1 MRRLDFFY
9 SPNRLNVAITRAI
22 NKCIVI
28 ANYKI
33 FDIKEEELKNHS
45 EYQSVK
51 SDLEIFREYYDLAN
65 KIEINEDTEDDW

>member
-1 MRRLDFFY
+1 LDFFY

-33 FDIKEEELKNHS
+33 FDIKEEELKSHS

-51 SDLEIFREYYDLAN
+51 FDLKTFREYYDLAN
-65 KIEINEDTEDDW
+65 KIEINEEIEDDW